1 MLLSL
6 YVHVISG
13 EGPVSA
19 KITVRVP
26 LELKRRME
34 KYRNINW
41 SEVVR
46 RAIEEKLRE
55 LELER
60 ALKTMDEIA
69 SKARPSRPLAE
80 VIREFRD
87 RRR

>member
-1 MLLSL
+1 M
-6 YVHVISG
+6 
-13 EGPVSA
+13 SA

-34 KYRNINW
+34 RYPDVNW

-55 LELER
+55 LEVEQ
-60 ALKTMDEIA
+60 ALKVMDEIA
-69 SKARPSRPLAE
+69 AKARPRRSLAR

-87 RRR
+87 ERPWKP